1 MFSDD
6 DRIRTCN
13 PGVAVQSLHPFE
25 YIVIYRNTGTRTRNL
40 TCIYR
45 SFFEALVAPLRG
57 LIRRL
62 LSPIALCSIVC
73 DYVATVRCS
82 FIQTPV
88 GSATRIWYKSRSL
101 SLPRP
106 DDNKVTF
113 ALNPP
118 PPQSGCDKSF
128 VRNSDNLLA
137 DLICYARSSKTFR
150 FAFCFK
156 SARFDPT
163 NKPGDQLFRLP
174 LI

>member
-40 TCIYR
+40 TC
-45 SFFEALVAPLRG
+45 
-57 LIRRL
+57 IRRL

-118 PPQSGCDKSF
+118 NPQSGCDKNF